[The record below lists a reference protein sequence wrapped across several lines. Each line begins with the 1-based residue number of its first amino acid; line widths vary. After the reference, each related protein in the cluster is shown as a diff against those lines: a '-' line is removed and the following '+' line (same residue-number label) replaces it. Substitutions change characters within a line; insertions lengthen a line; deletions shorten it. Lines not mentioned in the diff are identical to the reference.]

1 MITSFKINQTLS
13 QYTISISNGTTP
25 QEKYPFLTTAPYNQ
39 YFTLGLTNYSQ
50 IILVVKY
57 NYIINDLVYYFNS
70 TDQQQLTQTK
80 TLQNGFLIPISL
92 YQQIKPYQ
100 VFYTNNTLFLVSVS
114 EVIGSYQDLQ
124 QLAKDNLNALYKQ

>member
-13 QYTISISNGTTP
+13 QYTIPISNGTTP

-57 NYIINDLVYYFNS
+57 NYIIDDLVYYFNS

-80 TLQNGFLIPISL
+80 ILQNGFLIPISL

-100 VFYTNNTLFLVSVS
+100 VFYINNTLFLVSVS